1 MLSKGTLV
9 VIVSFTGLGFIVVL
23 THLMVWVWN
32 CRMVWSLQTPTP
44 SEATGYHIPLQ
55 PVPSE
60 PTIIDIWRATIE
72 EDGDKV
78 LENWEIGQ
86 AV

>member
-32 CRMVWSLQTPTP
+32 RRMVRSLQTPTP

-60 PTIIDIWRATIE
+60 PTVIDIRRATIE

-78 LENWEIGQ
+78 PENWEIGQ

>member
-1 MLSKGTLV
+1 
-9 VIVSFTGLGFIVVL
+9 
-23 THLMVWVWN
+23 MV
-32 CRMVWSLQTPTP
+32 RSLQTPTP

-60 PTIIDIWRATIE
+60 PTVIDIRRTTIE

-78 LENWEIGQ
+78 PENWEIGQ